1 MLIVYVAL
9 MIAGLVG
16 IIVCQKK
23 QKTNPNA
30 QTFAF
35 AFLVVILI
43 GAGGMLYETGIFG
56 GDREMDRI
64 MGNEIAF
71 AKARSKVLADYIGKT
86 WKGESA
92 VIITEPNIEQN
103 KIAKAGLDTM
113 QAELK
118 AAGINV
124 AAVAA
129 LNIPQ
134 GTAEEPVPMEV
145 ALNSKVYNEVF
156 DKYKTANIF
165 VIMAQLPFEAKELAK
180 LKCFTNQFDAK
191 KQRIVLVNGEIYN
204 LKGAIIQGKIG
215 AAIAM
220 KSGPNAYDPEK
231 AAPKDVKQAF
241 DTRFILVNPQNVK
254 EIAQKNGDL
263 FAK

>member
-9 MIAGLVG
+9 MIAGLAG
-16 IIVCQKK
+16 MIVCQKK

-30 QTFAF
+30 QTIAF
-35 AFLVVILI
+35 VFLVVILA

-71 AKARSKVLADYIGKT
+71 AKARSSVLSDYIGKT
-86 WKGESA
+86 WKGQSA
-92 VIITEPNIEQN
+92 VIITEPNIDQN
-103 KIAKAGLDTM
+103 KIAKAGLDAM
-113 QAELK
+113 QESLK
-118 AAGINV
+118 AAGVNV
-124 AAVAA
+124 TAVEA
-129 LNIPQ
+129 LKLPQ

-145 ALNSKVYNEVF
+145 ALNAKVYNDIF
-156 DKYKTANIF
+156 AKYKSANIF
-165 VIMAQLPFEAKELAK
+165 IIMSQLPFEAKELKNLACWK
-180 LKCFTNQFDAK
+180 FDAK
-191 KQRIVLVNGEIYN
+191 KARVILVNGEIYN
-204 LKGAIIQGKIG
+204 LKGAIASGLVG

-231 AAPKDVKQAF
+231 AAPKDVQQAF
-241 DTRFILVNPQNVK
+241 DTRFILVTPQNVK
-254 EIAQKNGDL
+254 DIAAKNGDL

>member
-9 MIAGLVG
+9 MIAGLIG

-30 QTFAF
+30 QAVAF
-35 AFLVVILI
+35 VFLVVILA

-86 WKGESA
+86 WKGQSA
-92 VIITEPNIEQN
+92 VIITEPHIDQN
-103 KIAKAGLDTM
+103 KIAKAGLDAM
-113 QAELK
+113 QADLK

-124 AAVAA
+124 SAVEA
-129 LNIPQ
+129 LNIPE
-134 GTAEEPVPMEV
+134 GTAEEPVPMET
-145 ALNSKVYNEVF
+145 ALNAKIYNDIF
-156 DKYKTANIF
+156 NKHKNAGIF
-165 VIMAQLPFEAKELAK
+165 VIMSQLPFEAKELRNMACWK
-180 LKCFTNQFDAK
+180 FDPK
-191 KQRIVLVNGEIYN
+191 KTRVVLVNGEIYN
-204 LKGAIIQGKIG
+204 LKAAIAQGIVG

-220 KSGPNAYDPEK
+220 KTGPNAYDPEK
-231 AAPKDVKQAF
+231 AAPKDVQAAF
-241 DTRFILVNPQNVK
+241 DTRFILVTPANVK
-254 EIAQKNGDL
+254 DIAAKNSDL

>member
-30 QTFAF
+30 QAIAF
-35 AFLVVILI
+35 VFLIVILA

-71 AKARSKVLADYIGKT
+71 AKARSKVLADYIGQT
-86 WKGESA
+86 WKGQSA

-103 KIAKAGLDTM
+103 KIAKAGLDAM
-113 QAELK
+113 QADLK
-118 AAGINV
+118 AAGIDV
-124 AAVAA
+124 TAVEA

-134 GTAEEPVPMEV
+134 GSAEEPVPMET
-145 ALNSKVYNEVF
+145 ALTAKIYNDIF
-156 DKYKTANIF
+156 NKYKNAGVF
-165 VIMAQLPFEAKELAK
+165 VIMSQLPFEAKELKNMACWK
-180 LKCFTNQFDAK
+180 FDPK
-191 KQRIVLVNGEIYN
+191 KTRIVLVNGEIYN
-204 LKGAIIQGKIG
+204 LKGAIAQGVIG

-231 AAPKDVKQAF
+231 AAPKDVKEAF
-241 DTRFILVNPQNVK
+241 DTRFILVNTANVK
-254 EIAQKNGDL
+254 DIAAKNGDL

>member
-30 QTFAF
+30 QAIAF
-35 AFLVVILI
+35 VFLVVILA

-71 AKARSKVLADYIGKT
+71 AKARSKVLADHIGKS
-86 WKGESA
+86 WKGQSA
-92 VIITEPNIEQN
+92 VIITEPHIDQN
-103 KIAKAGLDTM
+103 KIAKAGLDAM
-113 QAELK
+113 QADLK
-118 AAGINV
+118 AAGV
-124 AAVAA
+124 DVTAVEA
-129 LNIPQ
+129 LNIPE
-134 GTAEEPVPMEV
+134 GTAEESIPMET
-145 ALNSKVYNEVF
+145 ALTAKIYNDIF
-156 DKYKTANIF
+156 NKYKSANIF
-165 VIMAQLPFEAKELAK
+165 VIMSQLPFEAKELKNLACWK
-180 LKCFTNQFDAK
+180 FDAK
-191 KQRIVLVNGEIYN
+191 KARVILVNGEIYN
-204 LKGAIIQGKIG
+204 LKKAIAGGLVG

-231 AAPKDVKQAF
+231 AAPKDVQQAF
-241 DTRFILVNPQNVK
+241 DTRFILVTPKNVN
-254 EIAQKNGDL
+254 EIAASNGDR

>member
-30 QTFAF
+30 QAIAF
-35 AFLVVILI
+35 VFLVVILA

-71 AKARSKVLADYIGKT
+71 AKARSKVLADYIGQT
-86 WKGESA
+86 WKGQSA

-103 KIAKAGLDTM
+103 KIAKAGLDAM
-113 QAELK
+113 QADLK
-118 AAGINV
+118 TAGV
-124 AAVAA
+124 DVTAVEA

-134 GTAEEPVPMEV
+134 GTAEEPVPMET
-145 ALNSKVYNEVF
+145 ALTAKIYNDIF
-156 DKYKTANIF
+156 NKYKNAGVF
-165 VIMAQLPFEAKELAK
+165 VIMSQLPFEAKELKNMACWK
-180 LKCFTNQFDAK
+180 FDPK
-191 KQRIVLVNGEIYN
+191 KSRVVLVNGEIYN
-204 LKGAIIQGKIG
+204 LKGAIAQGIIG

-231 AAPKDVKQAF
+231 AAPKDVKEAF
-241 DTRFILVNPQNVK
+241 DTRFILVNTANVK
-254 EIAQKNGDL
+254 EIAEKNGDL

>member
-16 IIVCQKK
+16 MIICQKK

-30 QTFAF
+30 QAIAF
-35 AFLVVILI
+35 VFLVVILA

-71 AKARSKVLADYIGKT
+71 AKARSTVLSDYIGKT
-86 WKGESA
+86 WKGQSA

-103 KIAKAGLDTM
+103 KIAKAGLDAM
-113 QAELK
+113 QESLK
-118 AAGINV
+118 AAGVNV
-124 AAVAA
+124 TAVEA
-129 LNIPQ
+129 LNLPQ

-145 ALNSKVYNEVF
+145 ALNAKVYNDIF
-156 DKYKTANIF
+156 NKYKSANIF
-165 VIMAQLPFEAKELAK
+165 IIMSQLPFEAKELKNLACWK
-180 LKCFTNQFDAK
+180 FDAK
-191 KQRIVLVNGEIYN
+191 KARVILVNGEIYN
-204 LKGAIIQGKIG
+204 LKGAIASGLVG

-231 AAPKDVKQAF
+231 AAPKDVQQAF
-241 DTRFILVNPQNVK
+241 DTRFILVTPQNVK
-254 EIAQKNGDL
+254 DIASKNADM